1 MTKEEKNR
9 KLAEW
14 LEPLSSLPNEDD
26 SEEMQ
31 AYESE
36 AWIATFRLSRVT
48 GMHVPSWEP
57 RDFYTDEAANALLL
71 DRLLSEGCPPDDLPT
86 NFKWAWQW
94 VGQLIMREIQFH
106 QNNDRK
112 TAICEAVLKLME
124 AQ

>member
-1 MTKEEKNR
+1 VTRDEREEKDR
-9 KLAEW
+9 RLAEW
-14 LEPLSSLPNEDD
+14 LGWSHFKQECGFECLYWIGLPPGEK
-26 SEEMQ
+26 
-31 AYESE
+31 A
-36 AWIATFRLSRVT
+36 RCP
-48 GMHVPSWEP
+48 VP
-57 RDFYTDEAANALLL
+57 DFYTDEAANALLL